1 MGGAAWRGRTGRS
14 AGGAAADLL
23 MAFRA
28 APERVLTGA
37 VRGVAARRPEV
48 FERLGDARRADFV
61 IAPTDFPVAFRLRPD
76 GRTGE
81 VKVVRHDDDA
91 PCAARITGPLVLLL
105 SLLDGSA
112 DADAAFF
119 SRRVR
124 IEGDTDATV
133 ALHNTLEAAELSLA
147 DVLGVRPPLC
157 EPVTR
162 GASAA
167 LAVLRRHAGVA

>member
-1 MGGAAWRGRTGRS
+1 MSATAWRGRTRRS
-14 AGGAAADLL
+14 GGGAAADLL

-28 APERVLTGA
+28 APERVLTAA
-37 VRGVAARRPEV
+37 VRGVAGRRPEV
-48 FERLGDARRADFV
+48 FDRLGDARRADFV

-76 GRTGE
+76 GRAGE
-81 VKVVRHDDDA
+81 VRVVRREDPE

-133 ALHNTLEAAELSLA
+133 ALHNTLEAAELSLV
-147 DVLGVRPPLC
+147 DLLGVRPPLR
-157 EPVTR
+157 EPLTR
-162 GASAA
+162 AAAAA
-167 LAVLRRHAGVA
+167 LAVLRRQTRAA

>member
-1 MGGAAWRGRTGRS
+1 MGAAAWRGRAGRS
-14 AGGAAADLL
+14 GGGAAADLL

-28 APERVLTGA
+28 APERVLTAA
-37 VRGVAARRPEV
+37 VRGVAGRRPEV

-76 GRTGE
+76 GAAGQVR
-81 VKVVRHDDDA
+81 VVRQDEA
-91 PCAARITGPLVLLL
+91 EPCAARITGPLVLLL

-133 ALHNTLEAAELSLA
+133 ALHNTLEAAELSFA
-147 DVLGVRPPLC
+147 DLLGVRPPLR
-157 EPVTR
+157 EPLAR
-162 GASAA
+162 GAAA
-167 LAVLRRHAGVA
+167 LAMLRRHAGVA

>member
-1 MGGAAWRGRTGRS
+1 MGAAGWRGGSARAATGT
-14 AGGAAADLL
+14 AAEVL

-28 APERVLTGA
+28 APERVLTAA
-37 VRGVAARRPEV
+37 VRGVAERRPEV
-48 FERLGDARRADFV
+48 FERLGEARRADFV
-61 IAPTDFPVAFRLRPD
+61 IAPSDFPVAFRLRPD
-76 GRTGE
+76 GAAGE
-81 VKVVRHDDDA
+81 VRVVRRDDPE

-133 ALHNTLEAAELSLA
+133 ALHNTLEAAEISLA
-147 DVLGVRPPLC
+147 DLLGVRPPLC
-157 EPVTR
+157 EPLTR
-162 GASAA
+162 GAAA
-167 LAVLRRHAGVA
+167 MLAVLRRRAGVA

>member
-1 MGGAAWRGRTGRS
+1 MGAAGWRGGSARAATGT
-14 AGGAAADLL
+14 AAEVL

-28 APERVLTGA
+28 APERVLTAA
-37 VRGVAARRPEV
+37 VRGVAGRRPEV
-48 FERLGDARRADFV
+48 FERLGEARRADFV
-61 IAPTDFPVAFRLRPD
+61 IAPSDFPVAFRLRPD
-76 GRTGE
+76 GAAGE
-81 VKVVRHDDDA
+81 VRVVRRDDPE

-133 ALHNTLEAAELSLA
+133 ALHNTLEAAEISLA
-147 DVLGVRPPLC
+147 DLLGVRSPLR
-157 EPVTR
+157 EPLTR
-162 GASAA
+162 GAGAM
-167 LAVLRRHAGVA
+167 LAVLRRRAGVA

>member
-1 MGGAAWRGRTGRS
+1 MGAAGWRGGSAKAATGT
-14 AGGAAADLL
+14 AAEVL

-28 APERVLTGA
+28 APERVLTAA
-37 VRGVAARRPEV
+37 VRGVAGRRPEV
-48 FERLGDARRADFV
+48 FERLGEARRADFV
-61 IAPTDFPVAFRLRPD
+61 IAPSDFPVAFRLRPD
-76 GRTGE
+76 GAAGE
-81 VKVVRHDDDA
+81 VRVVRRDDPE

-133 ALHNTLEAAELSLA
+133 ALHNTLEAAEISFA
-147 DVLGVRPPLC
+147 DLLGVRPPLR
-157 EPVTR
+157 EPLTR
-162 GASAA
+162 GAAA
-167 LAVLRRHAGVA
+167 MLAVLRRRAGVA

>member
-1 MGGAAWRGRTGRS
+1 MGAAAWRGSSGRS
-14 AGGAAADLL
+14 SGAAADLL

-28 APERVLTGA
+28 APERVLTAA
-37 VRGVAARRPEV
+37 VRGVAGRRPEV
-48 FERLGDARRADFV
+48 FERLGDARRAEFV

-76 GRTGE
+76 GPAGQVR
-81 VKVVRHDDDA
+81 VVRRDDPE

-147 DVLGVRPPLC
+147 DVLGVWPPLR
-157 EPVTR
+157 EPLTR
-162 GASAA
+162 GAGAA

>member
-1 MGGAAWRGRTGRS
+1 MSATAWRGRTRRS
-14 AGGAAADLL
+14 GGGAAADLL

-28 APERVLTGA
+28 APERVLTAA
-37 VRGVAARRPEV
+37 VRGVAGRRPEV
-48 FERLGDARRADFV
+48 FDRLGDARRADFV

-76 GRTGE
+76 GRAGE
-81 VKVVRHDDDA
+81 VRVVRREDPE

-133 ALHNTLEAAELSLA
+133 ALHNTLEAAELGLV
-147 DVLGVRPPLC
+147 DLLGVRPPLR
-157 EPVTR
+157 EPLTR
-162 GASAA
+162 GAAAA
-167 LAVLRRHAGVA
+167 LAVLRRHTRAA

>member
-1 MGGAAWRGRTGRS
+1 MGAAGWRGGSARAATGT
-14 AGGAAADLL
+14 AAEVL

-28 APERVLTGA
+28 APERVLTAA
-37 VRGVAARRPEV
+37 VRGVAGRRPGV
-48 FERLGDARRADFV
+48 FERLGEARRADFV
-61 IAPTDFPVAFRLRPD
+61 IAPSDFPVAFRLRPD
-76 GRTGE
+76 GAAGE
-81 VKVVRHDDDA
+81 VRVVRRDDPE

-133 ALHNTLEAAELSLA
+133 ALHNTLEAAEISLA
-147 DVLGVRPPLC
+147 DLLGVRPPLR
-157 EPVTR
+157 EPLTR
-162 GASAA
+162 GAAA
-167 LAVLRRHAGVA
+167 MLAVLRRRAGVA

>member
-1 MGGAAWRGRTGRS
+1 MGAAAWRGRAGRS
-14 AGGAAADLL
+14 GGGAAADLL

-28 APERVLTGA
+28 APERVLTAA
-37 VRGVAARRPEV
+37 VRGVAGRRPEV

-76 GRTGE
+76 GAAGQVR
-81 VKVVRHDDDA
+81 VVRQDDA
-91 PCAARITGPLVLLL
+91 EPCAARITGPLVLLL

-112 DADAAFF
+112 DGDAAFF

-147 DVLGVRPPLC
+147 DLLGVRPPLR
-157 EPVTR
+157 EPLAR
-162 GASAA
+162 GAAAA
-167 LAVLRRHAGVA
+167 LAMLRRHAGVA